1 MVSCWSSIIISDAAA
16 VNDAKEL
23 LEGSMLET
31 IKRLSKAVSGLVLGR
46 NLDDRD
52 SATVHLL
59 ANVLKAYIYVLGT
72 RVSTRRLSK

>member
-1 MVSCWSSIIISDAAA
+1 MMSCWSSIIISDAAA

-31 IKRLSKAVSGLVLGR
+31 IKQLSKAVSSLVLCR

-59 ANVLKAYIYVLGT
+59 ANVLKAYICVLGT

>member
-1 MVSCWSSIIISDAAA
+1 MVSCWSSIIINDAAT

-31 IKRLSKAVSGLVLGR
+31 IKRLSKAVSSLVLGR

-52 SATVHLL
+52 SATVSLL
-59 ANVLKAYIYVLGT
+59 SECSESVHPYTWCESQYLEA
-72 RVSTRRLSK
+72 S